1 MIFFSDAYGTL
12 TACVPTPLN
21 QGSSFANDV
30 ILIAPF
36 PSSAVVTLY
45 LKLPNGLLVE
55 PRFAEG
61 IEMTTLPNF
70 SGVLFNNDGKGL
82 SAWRV
87 ILGPSITSFSGDL
100 TIQFGITYGAN
111 ISADGTK
118 PTLRTNSVLLT
129 VGGGVEY
136 IEPSLEN
143 LDFNLIVKAISTA
156 QAAAQNAE
164 GYAGQAQEAERN
176 ASAIL
181 RDAFKFRGRVPRYS
195 SLPQSNS
202 APPPSYGDVYA
213 IMEPYYDLDMQ
224 LFFPAGSMF
233 VYECIA
239 LEALTWKPLCGNLF
253 WTEGANIITD
263 ISQLSTA
270 YFNTLQGRV
279 IVCGI
284 HSGLTSPRPI
294 VNVSDYISSIE
305 FKDCNLDISF
315 VGSGNND
322 IKGFAYTG
330 TVILGANPP
339 KISGFNHVTNCGGKI
354 EIDSCTDVRGCTACK
369 ITACKQVINC
379 TIDLDYIL
387 PDNTF
392 NVSGCSFIANIDSI
406 GGTVFSAITYDN
418 CTAVS
423 IDTCKD
429 YFKPTPQAGT
439 VEVKYA
445 GTGNTV
451 RRAYTVEGADEK
463 FALKSDIT
471 TIFNFKGTVANYSAL
486 PQDAEDGDVYR
497 VLNTDGIKLE
507 GYYAWNGSAWNYL
520 GNIDNL
526 AEKVVILEEKVGNLE
541 TDVKKLKREK
551 PWDYVITTEEDFL
564 AYFNDYRP
572 ISGSVLVK
580 GLSSFGAY
588 SYTIPAGVTYIK
600 FEDCT
605 VNLSEGINRTFT
617 GSKATIFEGLI
628 CTPLNQ
634 SFNAYLVISG
644 FGGVVNC
651 RGNIRLTNCDNVSN
665 CQIAQAENCNHIS
678 NVVLYVAPLTGIG
691 SDWAGFKNCTFLS
704 GIEITE
710 EEGATGED
718 IAIEF
723 DACSAIS
730 NVKYTGEASEQIS
743 YNNCTFVD
751 GFSCEGYYAG
761 TDADMAPGIS
771 LDGSKKLLLPNL
783 IVANK
788 AWAGTLAK
796 DTYTIP
802 QDEHGVFFIASNEC
816 KVSFQR
822 KNPFTGVLEDK
833 EYTGSL
839 IMIFRYAQA
848 YEDQYNAVNE
858 DAIDILL
865 INNTSLIPS
874 FTYNQLRNLNSD
886 ITITRVQGVPNIIR
900 MPMNTKLLYD

>member
-12 TACVPTPLN
+12 TACVPTPIN
-21 QGSSFANDV
+21 QGSSYANDV

-61 IEMTTLPNF
+61 IEMATLPNF

-111 ISADGTK
+111 VSVNGTNIV

-143 LDFNLIVKAISTA
+143 LDFNLVVQAIAIAT
-156 QAAAQNAE
+156 AAAQNAE
-164 GYAGQAQEAERN
+164 GYAGQAREAELN
-176 ASAIL
+176 ASML
-181 RDAFKFRGRVPRYS
+181 LLDAFKFRGRVLRYS
-195 SLPQSNS
+195 TLPQSNS
-202 APPPSYGDVYA
+202 ATPPSYGDVYA

-224 LFFPAGSMF
+224 LFFPEGSMF
-233 VYECIA
+233 VYGRYTI
-239 LEALTWKPLCGNLF
+239 EAPTWKPLCGNLF

-284 HSGLTSPRPI
+284 SSGLTSPRPI
-294 VNVSDYISSIE
+294 VNVSDYITSLE

-315 VGSGNND
+315 VGSGKND

-354 EIDSCTDVRGCTACK
+354 EIDSCKDVRGCTACK

-423 IDTCKD
+423 FDTCKD
-429 YFKPTPQAGT
+429 YFTPRPQAGT
-439 VEVKYA
+439 IEVKGA
-445 GTGNTV
+445 GIYDNV
-451 RRAYTVEGADEK
+451 ARVYTKNAADER

-471 TIFNFKGTVANYSAL
+471 TIFNFKGTVANHSAL
-486 PQDAEDGDVYR
+486 PQNAEDGDVYR
-497 VLNTDGIKLE
+497 VLNSEGINLE
-507 GYYAWNGSAWNYL
+507 GYYAWNGYMWDYL

-526 AEKVVILEEKVGNLE
+526 AEKVVFLEEKVTSLE
-541 TDVKKLKREK
+541 TDV
-551 PWDYVITTEEDFL
+551 EEIQTLLGDVDTAL
-564 AYFNDYRP
+564 DS
-572 ISGSVLVK
+572 I
-580 GLSSFGAY
+580 
-588 SYTIPAGVTYIK
+588 
-600 FEDCT
+600 
-605 VNLSEGINRTFT
+605 
-617 GSKATIFEGLI
+617 
-628 CTPLNQ
+628 
-634 SFNAYLVISG
+634 
-644 FGGVVNC
+644 
-651 RGNIRLTNCDNVSN
+651 
-665 CQIAQAENCNHIS
+665 
-678 NVVLYVAPLTGIG
+678 
-691 SDWAGFKNCTFLS
+691 
-704 GIEITE
+704 
-710 EEGATGED
+710 
-718 IAIEF
+718 IAIQ
-723 DACSAIS
+723 
-730 NVKYTGEASEQIS
+730 N
-743 YNNCTFVD
+743 
-751 GFSCEGYYAG
+751 
-761 TDADMAPGIS
+761 
-771 LDGSKKLLLPNL
+771 
-783 IVANK
+783 
-788 AWAGTLAK
+788 
-796 DTYTIP
+796 
-802 QDEHGVFFIASNEC
+802 
-816 KVSFQR
+816 
-822 KNPFTGVLEDK
+822 
-833 EYTGSL
+833 SL
-839 IMIFRYAQA
+839 IGGA
-848 YEDQYNAVNE
+848 
-858 DAIDILL
+858 
-865 INNTSLIPS
+865 S
-874 FTYNQLRNLNSD
+874 
-886 ITITRVQGVPNIIR
+886 
-900 MPMNTKLLYD
+900 